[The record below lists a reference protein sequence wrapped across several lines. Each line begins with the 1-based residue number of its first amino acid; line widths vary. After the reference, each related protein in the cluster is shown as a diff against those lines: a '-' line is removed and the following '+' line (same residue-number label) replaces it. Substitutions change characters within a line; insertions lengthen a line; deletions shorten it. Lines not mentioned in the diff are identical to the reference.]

1 MLGLLGPG
9 LCSFFLPWILAS
21 ALLSLPGEL
30 SLLFSTGYWEEV
42 FPVSPVSPEVMIYV
56 EGMPSSYRGPS
67 LVSRALLS
75 SVALQTPQV
84 SSVLEEEAGADSRF
98 PDFVLLRPASSSG
111 ISWSGPVESTSSVP
125 RTHRT
130 LIPVRHSR

>member
-1 MLGLLGPG
+1 M
-9 LCSFFLPWILAS
+9 
-21 ALLSLPGEL
+21 
-30 SLLFSTGYWEEV
+30 
-42 FPVSPVSPEVMIYV
+42 SPVSPEVMIYV
-56 EGMPSSYRGPS
+56 EGMPPSYRGPS

-111 ISWSGPVESTSSVP
+111 ISWSGPAESTSSVP

-130 LIPVRHSR
+130 LIPGTLDNCHVCESQRMYLGFHILHHPRAKGAEASESFL